1 MTGSRPHP
9 VIPADLPQLLFKEL
23 GPSDAPW
30 TMDGALVFLCLNFP
44 FPSPSVF
51 QRLRKGGEGYLINP
65 AHMGWRHRAG
75 MRVGEPPD

>member
-1 MTGSRPHP
+1 M
-9 VIPADLPQLLFKEL
+9 IPADLPQLLFKEL